1 MLLLLVLPSIA
12 ARVKQPVLGGE
23 VRGSDRSYWV
33 PAYLSYQSSR
43 TAAIGRNTLDRTH
56 FPQFCGGMWVLASHS
71 DQ

>member
-43 TAAIGRNTLDRTH
+43 TAAIGRNT
-56 FPQFCGGMWVLASHS
+56 PQFCGGMWVLASHS